1 MAQSVSSKSARS
13 VDQIYTSGCAACHDA
28 GVAGAPIT
36 GNVGQWANRMP
47 KGMDMLVNN
56 AYNGYNAMPAKGLCA
71 DCSKDEIAAVVK
83 YMLDKSS

>member
-1 MAQSVSSKSARS
+1 
-13 VDQIYTSGCAACHDA
+13 
-28 GVAGAPIT
+28 
-36 GNVGQWANRMP
+36 MP